1 MRIIENKAR
10 RKTMKKAIS
19 IMLSAV
25 IVMGILFTTMKA
37 QAASAPVS
45 AGIVSVSGGTLNV
58 RSGSSTGS
66 SVVASLTKGAYVTL
80 VQKTGSWWR
89 VEYGDNKFGYCCAE
103 YITSVSGTVSTVST
117 RSNSLNVR
125 SGPGTSYSVKGSL
138 SKGETVIVLS
148 ASGGWSHVL
157 YDGTKT
163 GYASAVYLSPASDSR
178 YPAVYLS
185 VPSYKQTDS
194 RWAAA
199 TLGSSGRSIASIGCA
214 TTALAMTES
223 YRTGAA
229 IYPNVMAK
237 KLNYTSSGSVYWPD
251 NYVSDANG
259 SGYLS
264 RIYELLK
271 QGKPVLIGAK
281 TYSGNQ
287 HWVVVT
293 GYKGGSALS
302 ASGFAINDPGSNSRT
317 NLQQFFNSYPVFYKY
332 LYYR

>member
-1 MRIIENKAR
+1 
-10 RKTMKKAIS
+10 MKKAIS

-25 IVMGILFTTMKA
+25 IVMGILFTPMKA
-37 QAASAPVS
+37 QAASAPAG
-45 AGIVSVSGGTLNV
+45 AGIVSVSSGTLNV

-66 SVVASLTKGAYVTL
+66 SVVASLKKGAYVTL
-80 VQKTGSWWR
+80 VQKTGSWWY
-89 VEYGDNKFGYCCAE
+89 VEYGDNRYGYCYAE
-103 YITSVSGTVSTVST
+103 YISSVSGTVSTVST
-117 RSNSLNVR
+117 QSYSLNVR
-125 SGPGTSYSVKGSL
+125 SGPGTSYAVRDSL

-148 ASGGWSHVL
+148 TSGGWSHVL

-163 GYASAVYLSPASDSR
+163 GYASAAYLSSAPALR
-178 YPAVYLS
+178 YSAVYLS

-199 TLGSSGRSIASIGCA
+199 TLGSSGRTIASIGCA

-223 YRTGAA
+223 CRTGTA
-229 IYPNVMAK
+229 IYPNAMAK
-237 KLNYTSSGSVYWPD
+237 KLNYTPSGSVYWPD
-251 NYVSDANG
+251 NYVSDANA

-264 RIYELLK
+264 RIYGLLR

-281 TYSGNQ
+281 TYSGSQ

-293 GYKGGSALS
+293 GYKGGSAFS
-302 ASGFAINDPGSNSRT
+302 ASDFTVNDPGSNSRT
-317 NLQQFFNSYPVFYKY
+317 TLQQFFNSYPVFYKY